1 MSSRENPSPQPCR
14 CGDVSTVPPARSHP
28 SSPRR
33 TMKYTPLHTSGGRK
47 EQVPATGTE
56 EVEQETG
63 GGDMT
68 YNDGQGFS
76 SDASENRERARDPA
90 TFRSA
95 LLHRPADAHR
105 ARHRDTTWAWGLTVL
120 RMMRART
127 QMPVASGRYRTS
139 VNRRSRLLRPRR
151 RHWVNRL
158 VSDRGA
164 ITAEY
169 AITTMAAVAFA
180 GLLVLIMRSPE
191 VRNMLL
197 GLIRAALRV
206 PA

>member
-1 MSSRENPSPQPCR
+1 
-14 CGDVSTVPPARSHP
+14 
-28 SSPRR
+28 
-33 TMKYTPLHTSGGRK
+33 
-47 EQVPATGTE
+47 
-56 EVEQETG
+56 
-63 GGDMT
+63 MT

-95 LLHRPADAHR
+95 LLHRPADANR
-105 ARHRDTTWAWGLTVL
+105 ARHRDTTWAWGLRVL

-139 VNRRSRLLRPRR
+139 VNWLSRSLRPPRR
-151 RHWVNRL
+151 RHWMNRL